1 MAFPGA
7 GTVWR
12 YEEALREGSHD
23 MTYGPQPDYEWEELV
38 RPRRETQGVPEY
50 LGSIAPPCDADK
62 MAEMKAHNASMVDE
76 IVDAA
81 TSAEAAEAAAT
92 EVRMVTFERVKEPET
107 VVGKYLT
114 HHGVGPKLMY
124 QSIDLKTPMFHV
136 LESTFV
142 GVVRNEYLGLPM
154 EDGSVVALSTVN
166 ASVGHAAV
174 YKNGA
179 YYYISAVY
187 EEPRKQVTDVWCR
200 VVVTADM
207 EELVAEERKVVAILG
222 RAVVLYNVDE
232 SSCMVCGQGMTRPP
246 TYMRLNGNGTTIKA
260 CNTCCTKTTDGR
272 MPVGARVVQ
281 ENVKT
286 VVKAA
291 EASSASESSAPPA
304 GGKRPYKTQ
313 LRLIASA
320 ATAFT
325 EKHGLAGGGAAERTG
340 KIDKHGVEGG
350 GGAGDDSDSKRQK
363 MAAIYTSLDA
373 ERRRNNVIYADE
385 SGTARKGKAKKVIHV
400 DDEDSESTSSEEEYD
415 IPFDFGSKTDVD
427 KHLTKLMYPVHDTRR
442 DLEKLT
448 KLEMPR
454 KTKKALKKMLPRI
467 ERSIQENRYAIE
479 AFWKKYE
486 KEKDDLKNYQEFK
499 EFQEFQA
506 KNANK

>member
-7 GTVWR
+7 GTVR
-12 YEEALREGSHD
+12 RHEEALRDGSYD
-23 MTYGPQPDYEWEELV
+23 MTYGPQPDYEWEEMV
-38 RPRRETQGVPEY
+38 RGPVRRRETQGVPEY

-62 MAEMKAHNASMVDE
+62 MEEMKAHNASMVDE

-81 TSAEAAEAAAT
+81 TSAEAAEAAAS

-124 QSIDLKTPMFHV
+124 QSIDPKTPMFHV
-136 LESTFV
+136 LESTFM

-154 EDGSVVALSTVN
+154 EDGSVVALSRVN

-174 YKNGA
+174 YKSGVH
-179 YYYISAVY
+179 YYISAVY

-200 VVVTADM
+200 VVVAADM

-272 MPVGARVVQ
+272 MPVGARVVL
-281 ENVKT
+281 EVAKA
-286 VVKAA
+286 VVKAG
-291 EASSASESSAPPA
+291 EASESSASASGASPA
-304 GGKRPYKTQ
+304 EGGKRPYKTP
-313 LRLIASA
+313 LRLMASA
-320 ATAFT
+320 ATAFA
-325 EKHGLAGGGAAERTG
+325 EKHGIEGGAEGAEASENESDGPTMRLEAV
-340 KIDKHGVEGG
+340 KSIDPH
-350 GGAGDDSDSKRQK
+350 SP
-363 MAAIYTSLDA
+363 
-373 ERRRNNVIYADE
+373 
-385 SGTARKGKAKKVIHV
+385 RKGKKVIYV
-400 DDEDSESTSSEEEYD
+400 DDESESSSDESE
-415 IPFDFGSKTDVD
+415 IAFDFGSKTEVD
-427 KHLTKLMYPVHDTRR
+427 KHLKALMYPVHATRR

-454 KTKKALKKMLPRI
+454 ETKKALKKMLPRI
-467 ERSIQENRYAIE
+467 ERSIQENRDAID

-506 KNANK
+506 KKAKK